1 MEYAKHY
8 VVKLTNVS
16 ETLLV
21 PLYFKAKETI
31 EKGVV
36 DDESAVKIVRYLN
49 YDFSRMQ
56 SDIAT
61 QWVIR
66 SRTCVL
72 DQIAREYVSHTVY
85 PVIVNLGAGLD
96 TRASRLK
103 AAKWYQLDLKLPIE
117 LRRVFFNDSNLIAK
131 SFLDFSWINDVEERD
146 GVLFIIEGALMYMEE
161 QQVKG
166 LLRVIGNHFTH
177 SLVAFDTIPKSYVN
191 LRKHQSI
198 NMDTAPFKW
207 GNYSARE
214 VERWHLG
221 LHAFRTFHYGFS
233 FNLRAYYGFKVLLMK
248 CD

>member
-1 MEYAKHY
+1 MKAAYLRALELMTVKTHKPEVEGSSPSLDTTSNPLFY
-8 VVKLTNVS
+8 VLSITF
-16 ETLLV
+16 T
-21 PLYFKAKETI
+21 
-31 EKGVV
+31 
-36 DDESAVKIVRYLN
+36 AVK
-49 YDFSRMQ
+49 FMSRF
-56 SDIAT
+56 
-61 QWVIR
+61 
-66 SRTCVL
+66 
-72 DQIAREYVSHTVY
+72 
-85 PVIVNLGAGLD
+85 AGLWH
-96 TRASRLK
+96 TFFMCAVNPLK

-198 NMDTAPFKW
+198 NMDTAPFNW